1 VEQVASGEGV
11 RGIKSHPEREDQE
24 IQSLRELRI
33 FQWTFGSEKRRGDAM
48 VWGKKKNVIGL
59 DIGSSS
65 IKLVELREDKNGFRL
80 QNLAVSSL
88 APEAIVDG
96 ALMDSVT
103 IVDTIKDL
111 VTSVTKT
118 KEVVTSVS
126 GHSVIVKKITLPFM
140 TETEL
145 EESIQWEAERH
156 IPFDINDV
164 NIDFQILGSGSD
176 NPDMMDVVLVAAKKD
191 IINDYVSVIMEAG
204 LNPVV
209 VDIDA
214 FALENM
220 LGINYDIEKDE
231 IVAIANV
238 GASVTNINI
247 IKDNTSAFTRDI
259 FKGGNQITEEI
270 QRQLHVDYEEAEK
283 VKVGERGDSKAQGVV
298 QEVLK
303 TASESLAMEIGNS
316 LDFFQSTSTYQKI
329 SKLYLSGGGS
339 KIKDF
344 DIILQQQIGIPVE
357 IANPFRKIEYSEK
370 SFDLEYLR
378 DIGPVMAVGVGLASR
393 KVGEK

>member
-1 VEQVASGEGV
+1 MG
-11 RGIKSHPEREDQE
+11 
-24 IQSLRELRI
+24 
-33 FQWTFGSEKRRGDAM
+33 
-48 VWGKKKNVIGL
+48 WGKKKNVIGL

-65 IKLVELREDKNGFRL
+65 IKLVELREGKNGFRL

-103 IVDTIKDL
+103 IIDTIKDL
-111 VTSVTKT
+111 VNSVTKT
-118 KEVVTSVS
+118 REVVTSVS

-145 EESIQWEAERH
+145 GESIQWEAERH

-164 NIDFQILGSGSD
+164 NIDFQILGYGSD
-176 NPDMMDVVLVAAKKD
+176 NPDMMDVILVAAKKD
-191 IINDYVSVIMEAG
+191 IINDYISVIMEAG

-220 LGINYDIEKDE
+220 LGINYDIEKDD

-247 IKDNTSAFTRDI
+247 LKNNTSAFTRDV

-283 VKVGERGDSKAQGVV
+283 VKVGDKGDSKSQGIV

-303 TASESLAMEIGNS
+303 TAGESLAMEIGNS